1 MISTETLHLQ
11 NVPTA
16 YREMAA
22 GACRHLLE
30 HYTDIQAIVLIGSV
44 ATGDFVPE
52 SDVDLLRVKETPLR
66 AKEQW
71 EVKKPLDEKVK
82 LIFFDVARFKEHT
95 DQRTTMAHS
104 AASGVVLYE
113 KHGFLQPFFK
123 EPLGLPTRE
132 WMAGWFVHWLR
143 FYEYSIRDIR
153 RAEEWHREYCG
164 TECTCHISDTLARTV
179 VNFAILFLETQ
190 GVVPTTKKQ
199 IQQCFQEKVADTGLN
214 TALVLALTISREERS
229 LDYPEGIQLESL
241 ADWLHKRLF
250 AVLKPG
256 EEALKEIRRLREL
269 LADVE
274 RSSESNNA

>member
-82 LIFFDVARFKEHT
+82 FRSYA
-95 DQRTTMAHS
+95 
-104 AASGVVLYE
+104 GVCDAY
-113 KHGFLQPFFK
+113 G
-123 EPLGLPTRE
+123 
-132 WMAGWFVHWLR
+132 
-143 FYEYSIRDIR
+143 
-153 RAEEWHREYCG
+153 
-164 TECTCHISDTLARTV
+164 
-179 VNFAILFLETQ
+179 
-190 GVVPTTKKQ
+190 
-199 IQQCFQEKVADTGLN
+199 
-214 TALVLALTISREERS
+214 
-229 LDYPEGIQLESL
+229 
-241 ADWLHKRLF
+241 
-250 AVLKPG
+250 
-256 EEALKEIRRLREL
+256 
-269 LADVE
+269 
-274 RSSESNNA
+274 